1 MRREGHGDA
10 AAVYREEEL
19 TNKTKRLLVYLSLYS
34 MLKKLKHISILV
46 RGMVKTMK

>member
-34 MLKKLKHISILV
+34 MLKKLSIYQFWSEEW
-46 RGMVKTMK
+46 